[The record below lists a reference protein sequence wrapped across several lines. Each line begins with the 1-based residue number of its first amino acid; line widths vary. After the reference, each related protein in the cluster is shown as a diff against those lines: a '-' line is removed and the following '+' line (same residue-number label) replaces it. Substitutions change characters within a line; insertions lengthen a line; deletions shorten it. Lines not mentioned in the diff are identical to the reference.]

1 MSVTGASLGQ
11 YVPQRAEQDGG
22 TGHKNEN
29 EKEQATFAGWK
40 PHRVKRRDVVVEKGG
55 EEHPHGKQNEQDR
68 GSNEKNGT
76 GGFGHLWSLIQER
89 VGSLCELVLLSTRG
103 ATRTRTNAQLVRLF
117 VCTVGHE
124 SLCWGVWRRGEGFTL
139 RRRPCSNPQSIY
151 KETFWVF
158 KGVCWL
164 EVQKRP
170 EKNFK
175 IFHHSFY

>member
-1 MSVTGASLGQ
+1 VSVTGASLGQ

-76 GGFGHLWSLIQER
+76 GGFGHLVFDPRTCGFSL
-89 VGSLCELVLLSTRG
+89 
-103 ATRTRTNAQLVRLF
+103 
-117 VCTVGHE
+117 
-124 SLCWGVWRRGEGFTL
+124 
-139 RRRPCSNPQSIY
+139 
-151 KETFWVF
+151 
-158 KGVCWL
+158 
-164 EVQKRP
+164 
-170 EKNFK
+170 
-175 IFHHSFY
+175 

>member
-1 MSVTGASLGQ
+1 MIYKYAFPFPFSIVLVVSVTGASLGQ

-89 VGSLCELVLLSTRG
+89 VGSLRELVLLSTRG

-124 SLCWGVWRRGEGFTL
+124 SLWRRRVGTARQF
-139 RRRPCSNPQSIY
+139 RVPCTISI
-151 KETFWVF
+151 
-158 KGVCWL
+158 
-164 EVQKRP
+164 
-170 EKNFK
+170 
-175 IFHHSFY
+175 

>member
-1 MSVTGASLGQ
+1 MVYKYAFTFSIVLVSVTGASLGQ

-103 ATRTRTNAQLVRLF
+103 ATRARTGAQLVRLF
-117 VCTVGHE
+117 VYTVGHE
-124 SLCWGVWRRGEGFTL
+124 SLCWGGCG
-139 RRRPCSNPQSIY
+139 
-151 KETFWVF
+151 
-158 KGVCWL
+158 
-164 EVQKRP
+164 
-170 EKNFK
+170 
-175 IFHHSFY
+175 